1 MTESEST
8 AARVAPQPVSGPPPR
23 RSLIRRIAAM
33 VRGLITTGSQ
43 VVSGE
48 VVTQQYPEEHY
59 VPFPRFRGRHV
70 LRRHE
75 NGLEKCVGCALCAA
89 ACPAHCIR
97 VIAGETTETHRVS
110 EGERYAEVY
119 EIHMLRCIFCGFC
132 VEACPTE
139 ALGMTGEYELATY
152 TREAQLYD
160 KERLLEP
167 LPAHLAA
174 ERTGEGIGMR

>member
-1 MTESEST
+1 M
-8 AARVAPQPVSGPPPR
+8 AFQ
-23 RSLIRRIAAM
+23 
-33 VRGLITTGSQ
+33 Q
-43 VVSGE
+43 E
-48 VVTQQYPEEHY
+48 VVVPSNRRTTALAKVKALVDGLVTTAREAFVGQRVTQMYPEEHY
-59 VPFPRFRGRHV
+59 VPYPRFRGRHV

-97 VIAGETTETHRVS
+97 VIAGENTDTHRVS

-139 ALGMTGEYELATY
+139 ALGMSGEYELASFS
-152 TREAQLYD
+152 REAQLYG

-167 LPAHLAA
+167 SPINDGSM
-174 ERTGEGIGMR
+174 TS

>member
-1 MTESEST
+1 MALQQETIVPADRSVKPFAKVNALVQGLLTT
-8 AARVAPQPVSGPPPR
+8 AREALGGQR
-23 RSLIRRIAAM
+23 
-33 VRGLITTGSQ
+33 
-43 VVSGE
+43 
-48 VVTQQYPEEHY
+48 VTQMYPEEHY
-59 VPFPRFRGRHV
+59 VPFARWRGRHV

-97 VIAGETTETHRVS
+97 VIAGENTDTHRIS

-119 EIHMLRCIFCGFC
+119 EIHMLRCIFCGYC

-139 ALGMTGEYELATY
+139 ALGMTGEYELATFS
-152 TREAQLYD
+152 REAQLYG

-167 LPAHLAA
+167 APLNDA
-174 ERTGEGIGMR
+174 GMTRF

>member
-1 MTESEST
+1 MALQQELAVPADRRTSLLGKIRALVTGLATT
-8 AARVAPQPVSGPPPR
+8 AQEALVGKR
-23 RSLIRRIAAM
+23 
-33 VRGLITTGSQ
+33 
-43 VVSGE
+43 
-48 VVTQQYPEEHY
+48 VTQMYPEEHY
-59 VPFPRFRGRHV
+59 VPFPRWRGRHV

-97 VIAGETTETHRVS
+97 VIAGENTDEHRIS

-152 TREAQLYD
+152 TRDAQLYS

-167 LPAHLAA
+167 MPAQPAP
-174 ERTGEGIGMR
+174 IVK

>member
-1 MTESEST
+1 MTIQRE
-8 AARVAPQPVSGPPPR
+8 ALNPVSR
-23 RSLIRRIAAM
+23 RT
-33 VRGLITTGSQ
+33 GLFGKVNALVQGLKTTAQEALVGQ
-43 VVSGE
+43 R
-48 VVTQQYPEEHY
+48 VTQMYPEEHY
-59 VPFPRFRGRHV
+59 TPFPRFRGRHV

-97 VIAGETTETHRVS
+97 VIAGENTDTNRIS

-139 ALGMTGEYELATY
+139 ALGMTGEYELASY
-152 TREAQLYD
+152 AREAQLYD
-160 KERLLEP
+160 KTRLLESAP
-167 LPAHLAA
+167 INDGSM
-174 ERTGEGIGMR
+174 TGN

>member
-1 MTESEST
+1 MALQQQTVIPANRRTTLLNKVKALVKGLTTT
-8 AARVAPQPVSGPPPR
+8 AQEALSGQ
-23 RSLIRRIAAM
+23 RI
-33 VRGLITTGSQ
+33 
-43 VVSGE
+43 
-48 VVTQQYPEEHY
+48 TQMYPEEHY

-97 VIAGETTETHRVS
+97 VIAGENTDEHRIS

-139 ALGMTGEYELATY
+139 ALGMTGEYELASFS
-152 TREAQLYD
+152 RESQLYD
-160 KERLLEP
+160 KTRLLEAV
-167 LPAHLAA
+167 PANDG
-174 ERTGEGIGMR
+174 RMGGN

>member
-1 MTESEST
+1 MMLEQEVLVRQQRKTSALGKIRALVHGLRTT
-8 AARVAPQPVSGPPPR
+8 AAEA
-23 RSLIRRIAAM
+23 L
-33 VRGLITTGSQ
+33 TGQ
-43 VVSGE
+43 R
-48 VVTQQYPEEHY
+48 VTQEYPEEHY
-59 VPFPRFRGRHV
+59 VPYARFRGRHV

-97 VIAGETTETHRVS
+97 VIAGENTDEHRVS

-139 ALGMTGEYELATY
+139 ALGMTGEYELASY
-152 TREAQLYD
+152 SREAQLYD
-160 KERLLEP
+160 KKRLLE
-167 LPAHLAA
+167 AA
-174 ERTGEGIGMR
+174 PINDGSMAGYAGARD

>member
-1 MTESEST
+1 MSLQQETLARTKRKTRLLAKVNALVQGLKTT
-8 AARVAPQPVSGPPPR
+8 AIEAFVGQR
-23 RSLIRRIAAM
+23 
-33 VRGLITTGSQ
+33 
-43 VVSGE
+43 
-48 VVTQQYPEEHY
+48 VTQQYPEEHY
-59 VPFPRFRGRHV
+59 MPFARFRGRHV

-97 VIAGETTETHRVS
+97 VIAGENTDQNRIS

-139 ALGMTGEYELATY
+139 ALGMTGEYEMATY
-152 TREAQLYD
+152 SREAQLYD
-160 KERLLEP
+160 KTRLLEAVP
-167 LPAHLAA
+167 VNDGSMS
-174 ERTGEGIGMR
+174 RD

>member
-1 MTESEST
+1 MG
-8 AARVAPQPVSGPPPR
+8 A
-23 RSLIRRIAAM
+23 L
-33 VRGLITTGSQ
+33 VRGLVTTANEALR
-43 VVSGE
+43 GE
-48 VVTQQYPEEHY
+48 RVTQQYPEEHY

-75 NGLEKCVGCALCAA
+75 NGLEKCVGCSLCAA

-97 VIAGETTETHRVS
+97 VIAGENTEEHRVS

-152 TREAQLYD
+152 SREAQLYD
-160 KERLLEP
+160 KARLLEP
-167 LPAHLAA
+167 LSPHLGAVGTK
-174 ERTGEGIGMR
+174 E

>member
-1 MTESEST
+1 MTLQRETT
-8 AARVAPQPVSGPPPR
+8 APR
-23 RSLIRRIAAM
+23 RHRSALLGKVNAL
-33 VRGLITTGSQ
+33 VQGLLTTA
-43 VVSGE
+43 GE
-48 VVTQQYPEEHY
+48 ALTGQRVTQQYPEEHY

-97 VIAGETTETHRVS
+97 VIAGENTDQHRIS

-139 ALGMTGEYELATY
+139 ALGMTGEYEMATFS
-152 TREAQLYD
+152 REAQLYG
-160 KERLLEP
+160 KERLLEAAP
-167 LPAHLAA
+167 LNDSAMS
-174 ERTGEGIGMR
+174 GD

>member
-1 MTESEST
+1 MALQQEQ
-8 AARVAPQPVSGPPPR
+8 VPVSR
-23 RSLIRRIAAM
+23 RTSLFGRINAL
-33 VRGLITTGSQ
+33 VQGLKTTA
-43 VVSGE
+43 VEALTGE
-48 VVTQQYPEEHY
+48 RVTQQYPEEHY
-59 VPFPRFRGRHV
+59 VPAPRWRGRHV

-97 VIAGETTETHRVS
+97 VIAGENRPGHVIS

-139 ALGMTGEYELATY
+139 ALGMTGEYELASFS
-152 TREAQLYD
+152 REAQLYG

-167 LPAHLAA
+167 APIND
-174 ERTGEGIGMR
+174 GSMKNF